1 MTFLEKGYLADDLA
15 EWPAK
20 VRASFPTYSRLAREM
35 SDLIQ
40 WTISEMG
47 RSLPR
52 SETRNVMALAS
63 TMRLAEFVQGAIT
76 LLERGMITAARTCL
90 RSGLETGFF
99 LGGFADIPDFYQKA
113 LNEHVFQMTRML
125 RAKIRHAEQ
134 YLEGD
139 ERDQAIATVREAMA
153 DTAKLAELPEGVTE
167 QKRGWNLRDD
177 VAAKCGLIDIY
188 DEYYRALSLDA
199 AHAGLSAVL
208 ELLDKTEPGAL
219 NFGPG
224 AGDYFVTFYHLV
236 MVGDVGL
243 SQCNVLL
250 KSHQLRE
257 RLTALSTE
265 MTRLEMK
272 RRGLSEPA
280 V

>member
-1 MTFLEKGYLADDLA
+1 MTFLKKGYLADDLA
-15 EWPAK
+15 HWPEN
-20 VRASFPTYSRLAREM
+20 VRKHFPTYTRLAREM

-40 WTISEMG
+40 WTITEMG
-47 RSLPR
+47 PALPR
-52 SETRNVMALAS
+52 SEPRNVMALAS

-99 LGGFADIPDFYQKA
+99 LGGFADIPGFYQMA
-113 LNEHVFQMTRML
+113 LNEHVYQLTRML
-125 RAKIRHAEQ
+125 KARIRHVEK
-134 YLEGD
+134 YMDSTEG
-139 ERDQAIATVREAMA
+139 EPIIRALREAMA
-153 DTAKLAELPEGVTE
+153 DTATLAELPEGVP
-167 QKRGWNLRDD
+167 KLRGWNLRDD

-199 AHAGLSAVL
+199 AHAGISAVQ
-208 ELLDKTEPGAL
+208 ELLDKTAPGAL

-224 AGDYFVTFYHLV
+224 AGDYFQTFYYIM

-250 KSHQLRE
+250 NSDHLRE
-257 RLTALSTE
+257 RLAALSTE
-265 MTRLEMK
+265 MGQLEMK
-272 RRGLSEPA
+272 RLGLSETA
-280 V
+280 S